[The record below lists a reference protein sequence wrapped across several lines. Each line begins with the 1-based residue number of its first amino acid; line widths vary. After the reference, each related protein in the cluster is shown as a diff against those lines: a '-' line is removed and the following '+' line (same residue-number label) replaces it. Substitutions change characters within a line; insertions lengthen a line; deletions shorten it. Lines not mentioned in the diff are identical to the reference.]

1 MHLCTVS
8 PKGRLAH
15 VPLTSDAHYRGLVET
30 QLRHA
35 GVVEPPVSVDDV
47 AAILGVP
54 TMTVAFP
61 AWFTGA
67 IVLVD
72 GMPVVLL
79 NGSSTS
85 ESRRAALAHMLSHIL
100 VRIDDPATPYP
111 RDTTGDHR
119 LADAMAE
126 EFTMPEYMV
135 REQAAKWFNDYRYLA
150 RLFAVSESDM
160 MAKMRDLGLMKARGV
175 LWDY

>member
-1 MHLCTVS
+1 MS
-8 PKGRLAH
+8 
-15 VPLTSDAHYRGLVET
+15 LTSDAHYRSLVEA

-54 TMTVAFP
+54 TMSMALP
-61 AWFTGA
+61 GWFTGA
-67 IVLVD
+67 IIVDD
-72 GMPVVLL
+72 GMPVILL
-79 NGSSTS
+79 NASSGA

-111 RDTTGDHR
+111 RDSTLEHR
-119 LADAMAE
+119 LADTMAE
-126 EFTMPEYMV
+126 EFVMPEYLV

-150 RLFAVSESDM
+150 RLFGVAESDM
-160 MAKMRDLGLMKARGV
+160 MAKMRDLGLMKARGM

>member
-1 MHLCTVS
+1 VLS
-8 PKGRLAH
+8 L
-15 VPLTSDAHYRGLVET
+15 VPLTSDAHYKGLVEA
-30 QLRHA
+30 QLRRA
-35 GVVEPPVSVDDV
+35 GIIEPPVSVDDA

-67 IVLVD
+67 IVLEGGV
-72 GMPVVLL
+72 PVVLL
-79 NGSSTS
+79 NGSSS
-85 ESRRAALAHMLSHIL
+85 PESRRDALAHMLSHIL
-100 VRIDDPATPYP
+100 VRIDEPATPYP
-111 RDTTGDHR
+111 RDSSGDHR

-126 EFTMPEYMV
+126 EFVMPEYMV
-135 REQAAKWFNDYRYLA
+135 REQAGKWFNDYRYLA

-175 LWDY
+175 VWDY